1 VRPGAVRVEASSSDP
16 DVTVSAFRNRDGS
29 LAVQAINGA
38 SAAAPVRLALGGR
51 ATAYLTDAAHDLAP
65 TPHTTLPPRAMV
77 TYVVRPDEH

>member
-29 LAVQAINGA
+29 LAVQAINHTSTA
-38 SAAAPVRLALGGR
+38 TPVRLALGGP
-51 ATAYLTDAAHDLAP
+51 AAAYLTDATHDLAP
-65 TPHTTLPPRAMV
+65 APDTTLPPRAMV